1 MATIQHSALPNSELH
16 EPKHILTSTTADAGK
31 VITPSSVTSG
41 TSQLR
46 LLTLDDL
53 SDSGVTSWTGWA
65 QYDEGTAISEATGV
79 GLTATTRTKLSIDG
93 LGSLSNDDG
102 LPSGIASFWDAVNDK
117 VAPAGLNDAY
127 DIRLSFVAQC
137 ATANAYID
145 IELDVGGSLGTI
157 AQQTSPFLKT
167 VDQYF
172 QVNIPVFAGA
182 TFLANGGTFY
192 VTASDAT
199 TLWSPRVLVI
209 RTHKGA

>member
-16 EPKHILTSTTADAGK
+16 EPKHILPSTTADAGK

-46 LLTLDDL
+46 YLTLDDI

-65 QYDEGTAISEATGV
+65 QYDESTAISEATGV
-79 GLTATTRTKLSIDG
+79 SLTASTRTKLSIDG
-93 LGSLSNDDG
+93 LGTLTNDDG
-102 LPSGIASFWDAVNDK
+102 LPSGISAFWDTVNDK
-117 VAPAGLNDAY
+117 VTPAGLNDTY
-127 DIRLSFVAQC
+127 DIRLSFIAKC
-137 ATANAYID
+137 TTANAYLD

-157 AQQTSPFLKT
+157 AQQTVPFLKT

-172 QVNIPVFAGA
+172 QINIPVFSGA
-182 TFLANGGTFY
+182 TFLANGGEFY

-199 TLWSPRVLVI
+199 TLWSPRVMVI